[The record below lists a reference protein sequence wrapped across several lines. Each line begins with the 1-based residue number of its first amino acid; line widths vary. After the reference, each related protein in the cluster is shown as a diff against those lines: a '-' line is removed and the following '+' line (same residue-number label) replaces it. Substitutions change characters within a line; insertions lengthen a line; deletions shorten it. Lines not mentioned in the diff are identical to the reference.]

1 MKRLAILVV
10 AACSRPAAPPRAPAP
25 SNHVEPARRDTPP
38 PSIDWKDT
46 RFAVHGLPAVAKG
59 GELAVVAVEDSDAGR
74 GFPNLRV
81 EVRDRSD
88 RVVETLPVM
97 VSNEFERLVP
107 DAQHATPE
115 LAKRIAAANG
125 RLAAL
130 HDAHDL
136 VPLQPLE
143 VMKSDDDPHL
153 ARGDDLF
160 VEWLGNRLLVG
171 RQPAADAPVQHLAS
185 RDGTPWLAVQG
196 RRCPQCPPCENPAY
210 LAGAYHA
217 DVANTFM
224 PVVVVEI
231 GYRGTDTCWEPGH
244 QWHVVAW

>member
-1 MKRLAILVV
+1 MRLAILVV
-10 AACSRPAAPPRAPAP
+10 AACSQPAAPPRAPAP

-46 RFAVHGLPAVAKG
+46 RFAVTGLPAIAKA
-59 GELAVVAVEDSDAGR
+59 GEVAVVAIEDSDAGR

-88 RVVETLPVM
+88 HVVETIPVM
-97 VSNEFERLVP
+97 VSNDYERLVP
-107 DAQHATPE
+107 DAQHPTPE
-115 LAKRIAAANG
+115 LTKRIADVNAK
-125 RLAAL
+125 LAAL

-136 VPLQPLE
+136 VPMQALE
-143 VMKSDDDPHL
+143 VMKGGDDPHL
-153 ARGDDLF
+153 A
-160 VEWLGNRLLVG
+160 LGQALVVDWTGARLTVDY
-171 RQPAADAPVQHLAS
+171 QPAADARARRLAS
-185 RDGTPWLAVQG
+185 ADGTPWLAVQG
-196 RRCPQCPPCENPAY
+196 RRCPQCPPCDNPAF
-210 LAGAYHA
+210 LAGAYHV
-217 DVANTFM
+217 DVDNTFL